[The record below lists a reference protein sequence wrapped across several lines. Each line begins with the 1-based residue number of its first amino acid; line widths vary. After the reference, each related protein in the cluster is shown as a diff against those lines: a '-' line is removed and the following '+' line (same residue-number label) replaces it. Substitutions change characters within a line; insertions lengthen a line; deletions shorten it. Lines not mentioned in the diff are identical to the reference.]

1 MFGQINMM
9 DEEGNAVELYVIE
22 QTRVNNTD
30 YLLVT
35 DSQDEEE
42 GEVNAFIVKD
52 LSEPDAQEAVY
63 VTVEEDDEFEAVARI
78 FNELVGDLD

>member
-1 MFGQINMM
+1 MFGKISML
-9 DEEGNAVELYVIE
+9 DEDGMEIELFVIE

-35 DSQDEEE
+35 DSEEND

-52 LSEPDAQEAVY
+52 LSNPEEDEAVY
-63 VTVEEDDEFEAVARI
+63 QLVEDDEEFDSIAKI
-78 FNELVGDLD
+78 FDELVGDLD

>member
-1 MFGQINMM
+1 MFGKINMM

-35 DSQDEEE
+35 DSEEDDE
-42 GEVNAFIVKD
+42 EVNAFIVKD

-63 VTVEEDDEFEAVARI
+63 VSVEEDEEFDSIARI